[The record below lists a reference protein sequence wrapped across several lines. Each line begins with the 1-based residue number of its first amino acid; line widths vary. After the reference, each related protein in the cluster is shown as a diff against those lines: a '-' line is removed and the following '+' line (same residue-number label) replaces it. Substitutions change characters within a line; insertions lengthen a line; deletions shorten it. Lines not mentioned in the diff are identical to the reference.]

1 MNKTLIG
8 KNDYL
13 FLMNDPG
20 QELKIHCDNLN
31 LVSDKNLTRYNFNNF
46 FITIFPNKSYLY
58 KQYLPDTYNIQYRPS
73 FETYK
78 NKFNEKLFDTYEIL
92 KNEKSTYYKTD
103 THINLKGNY
112 IVYKEFINKI
122 NKLFNLNILSKK
134 IIINKTLCILN
145 KLPDAIGDLT
155 WPINL
160 GDQEIYDIYDEY
172 YLSNDIMEFYNKY
185 IIINDNHIKFLN
197 YDLTDETFELNKQN
211 KLANWDI
218 ISKYIIYAKNIN
230 KNNKVLIFYDS
241 FILNILPLYLEMFN
255 EVYMIKTT
263 YNNDLID
270 IIKPDYVFEF
280 RVERFLF

>member
-1 MNKTLIG
+1 
-8 KNDYL
+8 
-13 FLMNDPG
+13 
-20 QELKIHCDNLN
+20 
-31 LVSDKNLTRYNFNNF
+31 
-46 FITIFPNKSYLY
+46 
-58 KQYLPDTYNIQYRPS
+58 
-73 FETYK
+73 
-78 NKFNEKLFDTYEIL
+78 
-92 KNEKSTYYKTD
+92 
-103 THINLKGNY
+103 
-112 IVYKEFINKI
+112 
-122 NKLFNLNILSKK
+122 
-134 IIINKTLCILN
+134 LCILN

-160 GDQEIYDIYDEY
+160 GDQEIYDIYDKY